1 MSKSLSGL
9 TADSNSVTGV
19 AVCVGVSVSKSLSG
33 LTADSN
39 SGCSPTIPGT
49 QHCLNPSQ
57 G

>member
-9 TADSNSVTGV
+9 TADSN
-19 AVCVGVSVSKSLSG
+19 AVLFANAGFWVGSKSLSG

-39 SGCSPTIPGT
+39 LFGTARPGPV
-49 QHCLNPSQ
+49 QRLNPSQ